1 MTSRLFL
8 AALVA
13 AASLAAPPAPAAV
26 FVDVETSAGTFTIE
40 MDPAARNGGAAFLGL
55 AEGWIDWVDPRNG
68 QPRHGARYYDGTA
81 FGLVQK
87 DVDGNTVVLGNYG
100 RVFESPDGETVWNNG
115 TGGEMPDD
123 VSGPTG
129 LSARTVAMVQQEGPH
144 TIDGRWAVLLADADP
159 WYGGCWSRV
168 GTVVGNW
175 PVVEAIAAGE
185 RDESSGVLADPVE
198 VAGMRVY
205 GDAEEI
211 AAWRALAEA
220 SAPAAVA
227 GEAGLSVDGAVGV
240 LRCRIAGK
248 GPYAVAHAA
257 DLAAPV
263 WRVDWMGRNEG
274 DGALETDL
282 PFSAA
287 ADGMGLRQFFA
298 VTAVEYPELGGP
310 TVTGKYSFIVEWE
323 MGEGETNQIY
333 QYDLDVDADTGMVR
347 QLDWETQS
355 QVLRSAA
362 LDQIIVQRGGAHSTM
377 VSFVI
382 GAWWQVPYYWL
393 AAPEADAPSGRY
405 RLYEYMT
412 GGEVWGPWAGLHRE

>member
-8 AALVA
+8 ASLAA
-13 AASLAAPPAPAAV
+13 AASLADSPAPAAV

-40 MDPAARNGGAAFLGL
+40 MDPVARNGGAAFLGL
-55 AEGWIDWVDPRNG
+55 AGGWINWVDPRNG

-81 FGLVQK
+81 FSLVQK
-87 DVDGNTVVLGNYG
+87 DEGGNTVVLGNYG
-100 RVFESPDGETVWNNG
+100 RVFADADGTRVWSNG
-115 TGGEMPDD
+115 TGGEMFDD
-123 VSGPTG
+123 ISGPTG
-129 LSARTVAMVQQEGPH
+129 LVARSVAMLQQDGPH
-144 TIDGRWAVLLADADP
+144 SLDGRWAILLENADK
-159 WYGGCWSRV
+159 WYGGHWSRI

-185 RDESSGVLADPVE
+185 RDEASGVLVKPVE

-211 AAWRALAEA
+211 AAWRAVAEA
-220 SAPAAVA
+220 SAPVVVA
-227 GEAGLSVDGAVGV
+227 GEVGLSVAGENGV
-240 LRCRIAGK
+240 LKCRVEGK
-248 GPYAVAHAA
+248 GPCAVAHTA
-257 DLAAPV
+257 DLTSDV

-274 DGALETDL
+274 DGPLEKELT
-282 PFSAA
+282 FSAA

-298 VTAVEYPELGGP
+298 VTEMEYPELGGP
-310 TVTGKYSFIVEWE
+310 TVTGRYSFIVEWE
-323 MGEGETNQIY
+323 MGPGETNQIY
-333 QYDLDVDADTGMVR
+333 QYDLDVGADTGMVW

-355 QVLRSAA
+355 RVLRSAT
-362 LDQIIVQRGGAHSTM
+362 LDQIIVQQGGAHSTM

-393 AAPEADAPSGRY
+393 GGMEKGATSGRY

-412 GGEVWGPWAGLHRE
+412 GGEVWGDWAGMSW